1 MLSLIN
7 AAGALR
13 DPFGKKKNTVF
24 PSHTRRRKRLSDGLK
39 L

>member
-13 DPFGKKKNTVF
+13 DPFGKKKIQFFHLTPDAEKDF
-24 PSHTRRRKRLSDGLK
+24 QMD
-39 L
+39 